1 MNKVFLGIGTNLGD
15 REGNLK
21 GALQMIEEKMGV
33 IVALSHVYETE
44 PWGFETENLFLNM
57 AVEVETKLSPS
68 GLLGRILMTEA
79 VLGRL
84 REGRKYCSRL
94 IDIDILFYNDQVI
107 DLPELKIPHPRI
119 PERRFILVPLCDLS
133 PGFVHP
139 VLKKTLAQLLDRC
152 KDKGSVN
159 LYREKLL

>member
-1 MNKVFLGIGTNLGD
+1 MNKVFLGIGTNLGE
-15 REGNLK
+15 REDNLRR
-21 GALQMIEEKMGV
+21 ALQMIEEKIGA
-33 IVALSHVYETE
+33 IFALSQVYETE

-57 AVEVETKLSPS
+57 AVIAETKLSPS

-94 IDIDILFYNDQVI
+94 IDIDILFYDDQVI

-119 PERRFILVPLCDLS
+119 PDRRFTLVPLCDLF
-133 PGFVHP
+133 PDFVHP
-139 VLKKTLAQLLDRC
+139 VLKKTLAQLLKEC
-152 KDKGSVN
+152 KDKGKIN
-159 LYREKLL
+159 LYKEKIL